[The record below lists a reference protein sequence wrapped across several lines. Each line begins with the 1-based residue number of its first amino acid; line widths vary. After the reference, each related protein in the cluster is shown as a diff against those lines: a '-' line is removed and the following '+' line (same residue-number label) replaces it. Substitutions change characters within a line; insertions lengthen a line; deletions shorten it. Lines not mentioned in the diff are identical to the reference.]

1 MQQDEESSDDE
12 EPDDIELLD
21 SLTRDAEQHAAK
33 LVQLLVPTSIN
44 MEEIGDILRSMGISK
59 SYNCDDLGKI
69 SKEFHETA
77 GDSLSREQA
86 KKLME
91 TTQSMLL
98 VALEM
103 KKDPQMDSPTKRK
116 DLLEAVKNLL
126 NVMKD
131 IQVDAEINQ
140 MLQ

>member
-1 MQQDEESSDDE
+1 
-12 EPDDIELLD
+12 
-21 SLTRDAEQHAAK
+21 
-33 LVQLLVPTSIN
+33 
-44 MEEIGDILRSMGISK
+44 
-59 SYNCDDLGKI
+59 
-69 SKEFHETA
+69 
-77 GDSLSREQA
+77 
-86 KKLME
+86 ME

-103 KKDPQMDSPTKRK
+103 KKDPQLDSPTKRK